1 MLNNLFLFSCRSV
14 RRVVCHLAWEKQ
26 ICVLSH
32 LNGCH
37 IWMLYSNTELIG
49 LLFDVYI
56 YEYFNTSNN
65 THLTEA
71 YYFVSQ
77 R

>member
-1 MLNNLFLFSCRSV
+1 MLIHQTICFCFLVVACAVWCVIWLEKSKYAFCR
-14 RRVVCHLAWEKQ
+14 
-26 ICVLSH
+26 
-32 LNGCH
+32 
-37 IWMLYSNTELIG
+37 IWTVEMLYSNTELIG